1 MSDSTSIDNLQNRI
15 QAVLK
20 ADSQDFFE
28 LAELMGRNPLKDYAG
43 ANLEGVNLEGKDLS
57 GADFSRTN
65 LRGANLKNSKLS
77 GATLIGAD
85 LTGAN
90 LEGADF
96 SDVTIDQA
104 TLIDHAGVL
113 PDANLSPFPLPR
125 RRRTVRGGSPTG
137 ILDYLA
143 SSPVETGR
151 KKLVIYSQ
159 RDFQKPRGFG
169 VPQSLGV
176 VEAAIVPHHT
186 GKVSYMGTSWLA
198 RCPTNIAIQEGTKV
212 VVNRRMGNTL
222 IVSPAE
228 GYSNDVSGHKLAGK
242 VFQVFYSQS

>member
-113 PDANLSPFPLPR
+113 PEANLSPFPLPKR
-125 RRRTVRGGSPTG
+125 RLIMRGGSPIG

-159 RDFQKPRGFG
+159 KYFQKPRGFG
-169 VPQSLGV
+169 ASQSLGV
-176 VEAAIVPHHT
+176 VEAAIVPPNA
-186 GKVSYMGTSWLA
+186 GRVSYKGMSWLA
-198 RCPTNIAIQEGTKV
+198 RCQAKVAIQEGTQV
-212 VVNRRMGNTL
+212 VVKGRTGNTL
-222 IVSPAE
+222 IVSPTG
-228 GYSNDVSGHKLAGK
+228 GYDNDVSSHTSK